1 MIPSIDNAP
10 KSGSELEENLLALKM
25 EMAFRALNAQEA
37 DEIQQALPASAA
49 SDPHF
54 ARDRVNFLRELDR
67 LIRKARAERLL
78 KAALPRLAKTV
89 AAALV
94 ICCVGFTSAFALSD
108 QVRMKVMK
116 AFFIMGRGNMSVSI
130 QENPSESFEIPADW
144 PLKYY
149 PKNLPEGFEL
159 EQIFDTGN
167 DTYTAI
173 FRDQDGRDIT
183 LMENDKNT
191 KVTVDT
197 LDAEIFELPIRGW
210 NVRCVKQPETTKF
223 IWVEG
228 DRYYILFADLD
239 YSHALTVLNGLYSIN

>member
-108 QVRMKVMK
+108 QVRMKVME
-116 AFFIMGRGNMSVSI
+116 AFFIMGRGNMSVGI

-159 EQIFDTGN
+159 EQSHDLYDSHMIIFSNNNGQS
-167 DTYTAI
+167 I
-173 FRDQDGRDIT
+173 SLLDGCVGDMTSIDIS
-183 LMENDKNT
+183 
-191 KVTVDT
+191 
-197 LDAEIFELPIRGW
+197 DAEIFDFTTRGW
-210 NVRCVKQPETTKF
+210 NVRCIKQPKTIKF

-228 DRYYILFADLD
+228 ERYYILSSDLD
-239 YSHALTVLNGLYSIN
+239 YNDTLQILENLHSVN

>member
-108 QVRMKVMK
+108 QVRMKVME
-116 AFFIMGRGNMSVSI
+116 AFFIMGRGNMSVGI

-144 PLKYY
+144 TLKYY

-159 EQIFDTGN
+159 EEIFNEGFDN
-167 DTYTAI
+167 YTA
-173 FRDQDGRDIT
+173 FFVDEEGHDIT
-183 LMENDKNT
+183 LMQHNSGNT
-191 KVTVDT
+191 SIDT
-197 LDAEIFELPIRGW
+197 LDAEIFEFSMRGW

-223 IWVEG
+223 IWVDG
-228 DRYYILFADLD
+228 NFYYILMVDAS
-239 YSHALTVLNGLYSIN
+239 YEEALWVFEGLTSIS